1 MSPRRVRGREDCLL
15 QKKLSLRGI
24 TWEYCWGRTLIHKED
39 LPFEADLNLIWSE
52 ETGFWLF
59 ESANAMLF
67 AVHLDG
73 PGLESRPMP
82 ALALGTCHLFNK
94 LIFVGS

>member
-1 MSPRRVRGREDCLL
+1 
-15 QKKLSLRGI
+15 
-24 TWEYCWGRTLIHKED
+24 
-39 LPFEADLNLIWSE
+39 
-52 ETGFWLF
+52 
-59 ESANAMLF
+59 MLF

>member
-39 LPFEADLNLIWSE
+39 LPFEADLNLIWQ
-52 ETGFWLF
+52 
-59 ESANAMLF
+59 
-67 AVHLDG
+67 VK
-73 PGLESRPMP
+73 R
-82 ALALGTCHLFNK
+82 LAFGCLRVQTPCCLRF
-94 LIFVGS
+94 IWMVQV